1 MPRRRSSRAA
11 ARLRSIGAALRSA
24 GLAITGEVSSELL
37 PLPLDTAGGG
47 VSASKLD
54 EIAGRERAA
63 LADGD
68 YRLASEMRDL
78 HSVLAPASAE
88 ELQALAP
95 PPLDDVEAQARF
107 FYRFG
112 LR

>member
-1 MPRRRSSRAA
+1 MPRRRSSRVA

-47 VSASKLD
+47 VSAWKLD

-68 YRLASEMRDL
+68 YRL
-78 HSVLAPASAE
+78 VLPLILVPQVN
-88 ELQALAP
+88 LQQRESGP
-95 PPLDDVEAQARF
+95 GP
-107 FYRFG
+107 
-112 LR
+112 